1 MASDPFYKGVN
12 GSSEREIWIFISEVL
27 PVWAGF
33 PLSHAMPTVDFL
45 LKITSQAPAD
55 SGCGLG
61 IREDEIGL

>member
-1 MASDPFYKGVN
+1 M
-12 GSSEREIWIFISEVL
+12 SEVL

-33 PLSHAMPTVDFL
+33 PLSHTMPTVDFL